1 MVEYGHAPQVCLVLG
16 CAVLFALFDPVQSQ
30 LIPEHRR
37 QQMMHAFNSLG
48 ERNTLP
54 AGENPVMR
62 KALVIV
68 GQDVEVVMDIVGEDM
83 EVEGGGTAAAA
94 LNVARGNQE
103 VRLLC
108 HG

>member
-30 LIPEHRR
+30 RIPEHRR

-68 GQDVEVVMDIVGEDM
+68 GQDVEVVMDIVGR
-83 EVEGGGTAAAA
+83 GGTT
-94 LNVARGNQE
+94 Q
-103 VRLLC
+103 
-108 HG
+108 

>member
-1 MVEYGHAPQVCLVLG
+1 
-16 CAVLFALFDPVQSQ
+16 
-30 LIPEHRR
+30 
-37 QQMMHAFNSLG
+37 
-48 ERNTLP
+48 
-54 AGENPVMR
+54 MR

-68 GQDVEVVMDIVGEDM
+68 GQDAEVVMDIVGEDM

-108 HG
+108 LLILYSFIMRWLTKGLSTSANWPCSIDALAALTMTSLALLPGHPIL